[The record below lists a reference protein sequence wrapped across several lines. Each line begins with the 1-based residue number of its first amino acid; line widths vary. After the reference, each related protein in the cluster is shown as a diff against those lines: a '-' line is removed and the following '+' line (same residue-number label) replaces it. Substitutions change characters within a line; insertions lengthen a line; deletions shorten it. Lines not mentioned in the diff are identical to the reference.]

1 MVYICIWFLTSLYII
16 NESGKKKE
24 TNSKKT
30 EHFWIV
36 DDKESIKKTK
46 EVIMNEWMKE
56 WEKKEKA
63 TKLCMN
69 WSWVFIIMLIYTVW
83 CIPANIQPNNHKKRI
98 KSHEEKTKHP
108 NLYMINYIA
117 LVFNPIQSLMFL
129 FLFLLLSL

>member
-46 EVIMNEWMKE
+46 EVIMNE
-56 WEKKEKA
+56 
-63 TKLCMN
+63 
-69 WSWVFIIMLIYTVW
+69 
-83 CIPANIQPNNHKKRI
+83 
-98 KSHEEKTKHP
+98 
-108 NLYMINYIA
+108 
-117 LVFNPIQSLMFL
+117 
-129 FLFLLLSL
+129 